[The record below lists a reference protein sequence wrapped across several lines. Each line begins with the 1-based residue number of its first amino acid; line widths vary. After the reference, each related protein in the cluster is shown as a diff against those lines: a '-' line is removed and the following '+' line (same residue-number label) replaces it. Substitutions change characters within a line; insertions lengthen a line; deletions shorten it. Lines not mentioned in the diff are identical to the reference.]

1 MLLGFIG
8 VLVASCVVVFGG
20 CYYSSYRTLPWG
32 PDYFKRYT
40 FATQYES
47 HCSQRSW
54 SNDPITTQLDFSN
67 FLHLL
72 QVNPDRWEWNYDA
85 MRLWYQK
92 DDEGYIQVVFSK
104 KDFVRFRKWLYAQH
118 KNASVHRNSE
128 QHKIDAFNCQ
138 TILETAQRDIDR
150 IREAANIQI
159 QEARDIVDNIDNSIQ
174 AHSVLYQDDEGR
186 FYIQED
192 GRFLEV
198 VSPTLKTE

>member
-8 VLVASCVVVFGG
+8 VLVASCIAVFSG
-20 CYYSSYRTLPWG
+20 CYYSTYRALPWD

-40 FATQYES
+40 FATQYEG
-47 HCSQRSW
+47 HRSQRSW
-54 SNDPITTQLDFSN
+54 SNDPVTTQLNFSN

-72 QVNPDRWEWNYDA
+72 QVNPDRWEWNYDT

-92 DDEGYIQVVFSK
+92 DDEGYIQVLFSK
-104 KDFVRFRKWLYAQH
+104 KDFLRFRKWLYAQH

-128 QHKIDAFNCQ
+128 QHKIDTFNCQ

-150 IREAANIQI
+150 IKEAANIQI

-186 FYIQED
+186 FYIQTD

-198 VSPTLKTE
+198 VSPTPKTE